1 MCSLHVDFM
10 QSEHFSQG
18 ADMGEVDETINALKQ
33 LLNAD
38 SDSDLAR
45 KLAVDKRTVSAWRSR
60 GNVPERF
67 MSILRGESHHRFH
80 GTPPV
85 KWGDHEEV
93 AFSLALFRFGRLANH
108 AIDMLDYRS
117 VLELFSSEAMADFW
131 LMMAD
136 AQQDISEKQD
146 GQPLRTALALALYDD
161 IEMGS
166 EAIERDRE
174 RLAQRLPSG
183 WILAGTK

>member
-1 MCSLHVDFM
+1 
-10 QSEHFSQG
+10 
-18 ADMGEVDETINALKQ
+18 MGEVDETINALKQ